1 MKKSIS
7 ILVLS
12 LITLF
17 AKADEGM
24 WLLMHIKK
32 MNHADMQS
40 KGLKLTAEQI
50 YDVNNSSLKDA
61 IVSLG
66 GFCTGEIVSSQGLM
80 LTNHHCAFDAIQSH
94 STVDHDY
101 LTDGFWAK
109 TKADELPVPGL
120 YASFLVRMEDVTD
133 AVLSGVKNDMSETDR
148 EAIIKKNSS
157 KIQKDAVGGTEYTT
171 ELKSFYDGNEYYLF
185 VYEVFN
191 DVRLVGAPPS
201 AIGKFGGDTDNW
213 MWPRQTGDFGM
224 FRVYSNKSNQPAEY
238 SKDNVPYKP
247 KHHLPISLN
256 GVEEGD
262 YAMIMGYPGSTD
274 RYLSS
279 YGVKSAIE
287 KDQPS
292 RVKIRAKR
300 LELMKED
307 MDKSDAVRIQYAS
320 NYAQVSNYWKYFI
333 GQTRGLKR
341 LDVFDKKKAEE
352 DAFMKWVNAD
362 ADRKK
367 KYGSVINDIS
377 DAYTGM
383 DKVVLPN
390 VYLNECILG
399 IELNTLFLKIIYPY
413 LILQQEGVDDAT
425 KKEQAKAQFE
435 SVRADVDE
443 YFKNHNAVTDQK
455 IMAAML
461 EMYYK
466 DIDPVYHTKE
476 LIEIQKKNKGD
487 FKKFVEAYYKKS
499 IFTDKARL
507 EKFMLN
513 PDLKTFQK
521 DQGFTM
527 FWGFIMLWQGT
538 LVTESE
544 PYETKLSTATRLYV
558 EGIRLMN
565 PDKAY
570 SPNANSTMRL
580 TYGNVLTYKPQDGL
594 MADFYTTI
602 DGIMEKEDPKNDEF
616 IVPAK
621 LKSLW
626 EKKDYGQ
633 YADENGNLRVGF
645 ISNTDITG
653 GNSGSPVINGKGE
666 LIGTAFDGNWE
677 AMSGD
682 IAFEPNLQRTISVD
696 IRYTLFIIDKFAGA
710 KHLIDEMTIV
720 KDDSRAKEKKE
731 AMEKYLALID
741 LGDAEYDHKHW
752 SEAKAMY
759 QVALEVKPG
768 DEYATRKL
776 AEVEA
781 KLKNATENT
790 DIKITPKGVNTSRS
804 NVKAQ
809 K

>member
-1 MKKSIS
+1 MKKIIS
-7 ILVLS
+7 IIILS
-12 LITLF
+12 ALTLF

-24 WLLMHIKK
+24 WLLMHLRK
-32 MNHADMQS
+32 MNYEDMQK
-40 KGLKLTAEQI
+40 KGLKLTPEQI

-66 GFCTGEIVSSQGLM
+66 GFCTGEIISPQGLM

-94 STVDHDY
+94 STVEHDY

-109 TKADELPVPGL
+109 THADELPVPGL

-133 AVLSGVKNDMSETDR
+133 AVLNGVKDDMSEADR
-148 EAIIKKNSS
+148 EAIIKKNSG
-157 KIQKDAVGGTEYTT
+157 KIKKDAIEGTGYTA

-213 MWPRQTGDFGM
+213 MWPRHTGDFGM
-224 FRVYSNKSNQPAEY
+224 FRVYAGKDNKPAEY

-256 GVEEGD
+256 GVEDGD
-262 YAMIMGYPGSTD
+262 YAMIMGYPGRTD

-287 KDQPS
+287 KDQPA

-307 MDKSDAVRIQYAS
+307 MDKSDAIRIQYAS

-352 DAFMKWVNAD
+352 DEFVKWVNAD
-362 ADRKK
+362 SDRKK
-367 KYGSVINDIS
+367 KYGTVIS
-377 DAYTGM
+377 DIAGSYAGL
-383 DKVVLPN
+383 DKTVLPS
-390 VYLNECILG
+390 VYLNECIFG
-399 IELNTLFLKIIYPY
+399 IEINTLFLKLIYPY
-413 LILQQEGVDDAT
+413 VILKQEGVDAAT
-425 KKEQAKAQFE
+425 LKEQAKGQIENVKAE
-435 SVRADVDE
+435 IDD
-443 YFKNHNAVTDQK
+443 YFKNHNAATDIK

-461 EMYYK
+461 DMYYN
-466 DIDPVYHTKE
+466 DIDPAYHTKE
-476 LIEIQKKNKGD
+476 LTDTYKKFKGD
-487 FKKFVEAYYKKS
+487 FKKFAEGYYKKS
-499 IFTDKARL
+499 VFTDKARL
-507 EKFMLN
+507 EKFLAN
-513 PDLKTFQK
+513 PDLKTFDK
-521 DQGFTM
+521 DPGFAM
-527 FWGFIMLWQGT
+527 FWGYIMLWQGT
-538 LVTESE
+538 LNSE
-544 PYETKLSTATRLYV
+544 AAPHEAQLDHATRLYV
-558 EGIRLMN
+558 EGIRIMN
-565 PDKAY
+565 PDKKYA
-570 SPNANSTMRL
+570 PNANSTMRL
-580 TYGNVLTYKPQDGL
+580 TYGNVDDYVPQDAML
-594 MADFYTTI
+594 YDYFTTI
-602 DGIMEKEDPKNDEF
+602 DGIMEKEDPKNEEF

-621 LKSLW
+621 LRELW

-633 YADENGNLRVGF
+633 YADENGNLRVAF
-645 ISNTDITG
+645 ISNNDITG
-653 GNSGSPVINGKGE
+653 GNSGSPVINAKGE

-682 IAFEPNLQRTISVD
+682 IAFESNLQRTISVD
-696 IRYTLFIIDKFAGA
+696 VRYTLFIIDKFAGA

-720 KDDSRAKEKKE
+720 KDDSREKEKKD
-731 AMEKYLALID
+731 AMEKYISLIHLA
-741 LGDAEYDHKHW
+741 DAEWEHKHW

-776 AEVEA
+776 AEVEE
-781 KLKNATENT
+781 KLKENKT
-790 DIKITPKGVNTSRS
+790 DGQVTPKGINTSRS
-804 NVKAQ
+804 NVKGN